1 VRARSPV
8 SIGFSASSGLE
19 KDIEVLPT
27 MDETEPLEWY
37 ERLFLQCV
45 VGYGIAVVSAFY
57 FAIAFILFATHRCN

>member
-1 VRARSPV
+1 
-8 SIGFSASSGLE
+8 
-19 KDIEVLPT
+19 